1 MNKNRTLTV
10 ALAALF
16 SSSMAIAD
24 ITVSSTIKIEHAA
37 LTSDGSTIGS
47 DVVNT
52 GFTAFK
58 DEIKIQL
65 IADGDITDNMT
76 FHAEVLGHSDGSA
89 TSNYQGLE
97 DDTQRDGFREL
108 YVDYAIGDSWDLR
121 LGKQQVVWGTADG
134 MKLLD
139 AINPT
144 DYSEMAQNQME
155 DSRIPMWMVNLEKDG
170 NQLIVAETKSSRF
183 AGLGRASTT
192 ALGAGA
198 VGGPAVPAPG
208 VTAHTNSDA
217 GHAFMMKG
225 ADTITGVKNGFLNV
239 AMGLGAVSQAFDRGA
254 QTNDMDSDGV
264 DDGNGYFYVSL
275 GGYNK
280 ASVNDFATNKQVSGM
295 GAEGYNQSR
304 GFKGF
309 CDNANTGAQCLS
321 DIANDVMA
329 PNGANFGANNQ
340 NTQNLIADQNNAE
353 WTANLENPTQMFHY
367 MPNATFATFDA
378 FVSMKSKYVIDHNS
392 DKTIALRH
400 SDSTKS
406 GTNYSLNFINGNDT
420 NPYVNM
426 EWQDN
431 DGVVLTETAVT
442 AVDTVQG
449 VTYVTN
455 QLRAAGATGNS
466 VGGGTVLNGVDY
478 VQTLAGTA
486 TDVANLV
493 MTEKLNPIK
502 QFGGSFD
509 TSFESAALGPVVIR
523 GEALYQDGVMSPVVT
538 RKTASGQDLEHGFL
552 VSSVKM
558 VPGDRFKFVL
568 GADITVLTN
577 MMVSAQFIQDS
588 NRSFVDTGD
597 KDSTEWAYTADMA
610 TMSLTNNLNK
620 GIKDK
625 NFYSLF
631 FSKPFG
637 ASGENRWSNILM
649 IEEGAGEN
657 GHWNRFDVDFGISD
671 DVQATVEVNTYGGNT
686 NTQFGQL
693 DKSDNMQV
701 GVKYSF

>member
-1 MNKNRTLTV
+1 MKNNKTLTV

-16 SSSMAIAD
+16 TSGMAMAD
-24 ITVSSTIKIEHAA
+24 IEVSGKIIIEHAA
-37 LTSDGSTIGS
+37 LTANGSTIGS

-52 GFTAFK
+52 GFTGFK
-58 DEIKIQL
+58 DEIKVQL

-76 FHAEVLGHSDGSA
+76 FHAEAMGLSNQSA
-89 TSNYQGLE
+89 TANYQGNE

-183 AGLGRASTT
+183 AGLGRASST
-192 ALGAGA
+192 AATSHSNGDSNH
-198 VGGPAVPAPG
+198 V
-208 VTAHTNSDA
+208 
-217 GHAFMMKG
+217 FMMKG
-225 ADTITGVKNGFLNV
+225 VDTITGTKNGFLNI
-239 AMGLGAVSQAFDRGA
+239 APALGAVADKFDRGA
-254 QTNDMDSDGV
+254 FHPTYG
-264 DDGNGYFYVSL
+264 YVSL
-275 GGYNK
+275 NGYTM
-280 ASVNDFATNKQVSGM
+280 ASVDDFATDYNTGT
-295 GAEGYNQSR
+295 NQSI

-309 CDNANTGAQCLS
+309 CDGVNTTASCLANV
-321 DIANDVMA
+321 ANNPLTDGGQV
-329 PNGANFGANNQ
+329 GANNQ
-340 NTQNLIADQNNAE
+340 NAQNLMTTQTNAE
-353 WTANLENPTQMFHY
+353 WTANIAAPTEAFHY
-367 MPNATFATFDA
+367 LDNTTFATFDA
-378 FVSMKSKYVIDHNS
+378 FVNMKSKYVVENS
-392 DKTIALRH
+392 TEKTIALRH
-400 SDSTKS
+400 SDSTK
-406 GTNYSLNFINGNDT
+406 GGLNYSLNFINGNDT
-420 NPYVNM
+420 NPYVAM
-426 EWQDN
+426 EWQDL
-431 DGVVLTETAVT
+431 DGVVLTETRVAVAGT
-442 AVDTVQG
+442 SANGNT
-449 VTYVTN
+449 TYITN
-455 QLRAAGATGNS
+455 QLQDGIVAGNA
-466 VGGGTVLNGVDY
+466 VGGKAGDGSGNG
-478 VQTLAGTA
+478 AGNGAA
-486 TDVANLV
+486 TDVAVLV
-493 MTEKLNPIK
+493 MTEKQNPIK

-523 GEALYQDGVMSPVVT
+523 GEALYQTDVMSPVVT
-538 RKTASGQDLEHGFL
+538 RKSSDGVDLSHGFL

-558 VPGDRFKFVL
+558 VKGDRFKFVL

-597 KDSTEWAYTADMA
+597 KDSANWEYTADMA

-649 IEEGAGEN
+649 IEEGVGEN